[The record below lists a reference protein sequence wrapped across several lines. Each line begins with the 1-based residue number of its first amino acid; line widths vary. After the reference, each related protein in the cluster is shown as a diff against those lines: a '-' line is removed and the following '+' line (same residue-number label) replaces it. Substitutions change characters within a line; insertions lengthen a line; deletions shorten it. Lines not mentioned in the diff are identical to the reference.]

1 MTRTMTTAV
10 VTDYGTPDVLEIRE
24 VPVPRPRPGEAL
36 VAVVASTI
44 NPVDVKTRMPGMVQ
58 TIPRFPATLGWDLA
72 GIVVD
77 APTDSPVSVG
87 DRVIAMHPPEAD
99 GTGCW
104 SQYVTVPVERLVTAP
119 TSVDLVTA
127 ATLPLAGL
135 TAAQALGRLA
145 PQPGERLLVTG
156 ASGSVGGMAVQLAAV
171 QGLDV
176 SGLVRRGSQAGTVRA
191 LGAREVFTGVDAA
204 GAFDAVLD
212 TAGVL
217 VPDLVRPGGRLV
229 TVSDDDIPDE
239 LTGKASSAV
248 HNYVGHDPAGL
259 ARLVSLVDS
268 GALTLRVAETFPLSR
283 IADAHRALET
293 GGLDGKVVVTM

>member
-24 VPVPRPRPGEAL
+24 VPVPRRRPGEAL
-36 VAVVASTI
+36 VAVVASTV
-44 NPVDVKTRMPGMVQ
+44 NPVDMKTRTPGTIQ

-104 SQYVTVPVERLVTAP
+104 SQYVTVPVERLVAAP

-127 ATLPLAGL
+127 STLPLAGL

-171 QGLDV
+171 QRLDV
-176 SGLVRRGSQAGTVRA
+176 SGLVRRDSTAETVRA
-191 LGAREVFTGVDAA
+191 MGAREVVTDVDAA

-217 VPDLVRPGGRLV
+217 VSDLVRPGGRLV

-239 LTGKASSAV
+239 LTEKASSAV

-283 IADAHRALET
+283 IADAHRALEA

>member
-10 VTDYGTPDVLEIRE
+10 VTDYGTPGVLEIRE

-36 VAVVASTI
+36 VAAVASTV
-44 NPVDVKTRMPGMVQ
+44 NPVDVKTRTPGTVQ

-77 APTDSPVSVG
+77 APADSPVSVG

-104 SQYVTVPVERLVTAP
+104 SQYITVPVERLVTAP
-119 TSVDLVTA
+119 ASVDLVTA

-145 PQPGERLLVTG
+145 LQPCERLLVTG
-156 ASGSVGGMAVQLAAV
+156 ASGSVGGIAVQLAAM

-176 SGLVRRGSQAGTVRA
+176 SGLVRRESTAETVRA
-191 LGAREVFTGVDAA
+191 LGAHEVFTDMDAA
-204 GAFDAVLD
+204 GAFDAVFD

-217 VPDLVRPGGRLV
+217 VPALVRPGGRLV

-239 LTGKASSAV
+239 LAVKASSAV

-268 GALTLRVAETFPLSR
+268 GALILRVAETFPLSR
-283 IADAHRALET
+283 VADAHHALEA